1 MRGVKFHMIR
11 KPRILKKLHR
21 HWLEL
26 AVIDLSQDP
35 RWRERLFNSEYNSEF
50 PIDSENC
57 EGLWESAITALGKY
71 GLGYTVS
78 KVPESQAVEPWL
90 VEGGL
95 VVFEFKAKEYPTVRM
110 QTGNNPDVI

>member
-1 MRGVKFHMIR
+1 MKR

-35 RWRERLFNSEYNSEF
+35 IWRELLFNSEYNSEF
-50 PIDSENC
+50 PINSENC
-57 EGLWESAITALGKY
+57 EGLWKPAIKALRKY
-71 GLGYTVS
+71 GLEYTVS
-78 KVPESQAVEPWL
+78 KVPKNQAVEPWL
-90 VEGGL
+90 AEGGL
-95 VVFEFKAKEYPTVRM
+95 VVFEFKAKKFPAVHM